1 MRKKQ
6 QRVMDT
12 LNHVLLLMRDV
23 DLIDQKGL
31 RNINFI
37 VQQEIKESD
46 KRTQEY
52 IKKKIMDIEENKIDP
67 NMELKI

>member
-1 MRKKQ
+1 
-6 QRVMDT
+6 MDT

-52 IKKKIMDIEENKIDP
+52 IKKKIIEVEENKIDP